1 MTERYDT
8 AVVGGGIVGASVS
21 YHLAR
26 KGVET
31 LLIDRNDDGRAT
43 DAGAGVIS
51 PATSSRTGDDGWFD
65 FATDAVAYYPEL
77 NAQLER
83 RGAGETS
90 YRRQGTIAAAID
102 SDEIEPYEEA
112 VRRIDE
118 RGLDSIEEIDPEAAI
133 EQFPALAEPKRAFY
147 YPEAARVDGRAF
159 ADALLAAA
167 RTHGLETLDSDV
179 VSLHIRN
186 RTASGVE
193 TAGEGRVDAENV
205 VVAGGAWSPTF
216 AEALGVNL
224 PVEPHRGQ
232 VAHLDLPETETDSWP
247 IVNGFR
253 HHYIV
258 PWPDGKIVFGATRE
272 PDAGF
277 DPRLTAGGVDEV
289 LTEGLRVA
297 PGLSD
302 ATLEELRVG
311 LRPVSADR
319 RPILGAIPD
328 IEGAYVATGHGAT
341 GLMLGPYSGKIVAD
355 RVAEETGHIPDR
367 FSVARFED
375 GDESK

>member
-118 RGLDSIEEIDPEAAI
+118 RGLDSIEEIDPEAASPHSPNRNERSTI
-133 EQFPALAEPKRAFY
+133 RRLRESMA
-147 YPEAARVDGRAF
+147 GR
-159 ADALLAAA
+159 
-167 RTHGLETLDSDV
+167 
-179 VSLHIRN
+179 
-186 RTASGVE
+186 
-193 TAGEGRVDAENV
+193 
-205 VVAGGAWSPTF
+205 SPMRCSRRH
-216 AEALGVNL
+216 EL
-224 PVEPHRGQ
+224 
-232 VAHLDLPETETDSWP
+232 TDSRHS
-247 IVNGFR
+247 IRTSFR
-253 HHYIV
+253 SISGTGPLRV
-258 PWPDGKIVFGATRE
+258 SKPPAKDGSTRKTSSS
-272 PDAGF
+272 PGGRGRQLL
-277 DPRLTAGGVDEV
+277 PRL
-289 LTEGLRVA
+289 
-297 PGLSD
+297 
-302 ATLEELRVG
+302 
-311 LRPVSADR
+311 
-319 RPILGAIPD
+319 
-328 IEGAYVATGHGAT
+328 
-341 GLMLGPYSGKIVAD
+341 
-355 RVAEETGHIPDR
+355 
-367 FSVARFED
+367 SV
-375 GDESK
+375 